1 MADIACMSVDHFIRL
16 FKKEVGVTPLQY
28 INQKKMEKAQ
38 LMLVTETVLVKDI
51 AYLLGFNDYSYF
63 IRLFKKIVGITPKQY
78 REQNLT

>member
-1 MADIACMSVDHFIRL
+1 
-16 FKKEVGVTPLQY
+16 
-28 INQKKMEKAQ
+28 MEKAQ